1 MWAEGQPLKLHICTS
16 ELRLVAAPHCFDQ
29 VAGVHLVL
37 THFAIPVHVELI
49 QYEDENGDD
58 DGDGMTMYAVV

>member
-1 MWAEGQPLKLHICTS
+1 
-16 ELRLVAAPHCFDQ
+16 VAAPHCFDQ